1 MDSTS
6 KDSRFCA
13 LFQFFKTEEAKTPP
27 RISHPEL
34 EVYNSIGDENS
45 LREAAVLIAITRPT
59 AKIDSHIILTVRSS
73 ELKSH
78 AGQISLP
85 GGKSESIDADAVATA
100 LRESEEEIGLA
111 SSEVKVIGRLGTLAL
126 PSGYLVTPIVGS
138 INQGIKFVRQAEEVA
153 AIFQVPLNLVLD
165 VQSYKKSKVDF
176 RGKKRTILE
185 LQFQDYRIWGATAA
199 ILYNLAIQV
208 SQDKRVVK

>member
-85 GGKSESIDADAVATA
+85 GGKIESIDADAVATA
-100 LRESEEEIGLA
+100 LRESEEEIGLT
-111 SSEVKVIGRLGTLAL
+111 SSKVKVIGRLGTLAL

-199 ILYNLAIQV
+199 ILYNLAVQV
-208 SQDKRVVK
+208 SQD

>member
-1 MDSTS
+1 MNSTS
-6 KDSRFCA
+6 KDSKFCS
-13 LFQFFKTEEAKTPP
+13 LVQFFKTEKAKKPT

-59 AKIDSHIILTVRSS
+59 AEVDSHIILTVRSS

-85 GGKSESIDADAVATA
+85 VGKSESIDADAVATA
-100 LRESEEEIGLA
+100 LRESEEEIGLT

-208 SQDKRVVK
+208 SQD

>member
-1 MDSTS
+1 M
-6 KDSRFCA
+6 
-13 LFQFFKTEEAKTPP
+13 
-27 RISHPEL
+27 
-34 EVYNSIGDENS
+34 
-45 LREAAVLIAITRPT
+45 
-59 AKIDSHIILTVRSS
+59 
-73 ELKSH
+73 
-78 AGQISLP
+78 
-85 GGKSESIDADAVATA
+85 ATA
-100 LRESEEEIGLA
+100 LRESEEEIGLT
-111 SSEVKVIGRLGTLAL
+111 SSKVKVIGRLGTLAL

-199 ILYNLAIQV
+199 ILYNLAVQV
-208 SQDKRVVK
+208 SQD

>member
-1 MDSTS
+1 MNSIS
-6 KDSRFCA
+6 KDSRFFA
-13 LFQFFKTEEAKTPP
+13 LAQFFTTEKAKKPT

-34 EVYNSIGDENS
+34 EVYNSIGDESS

-59 AKIDSHIILTVRSS
+59 AKIDSHIIMTVRSS
-73 ELKSH
+73 GLKSH

-85 GGKSESIDADAVATA
+85 GGKSENIDADAVATA
-100 LRESEEEIGLA
+100 LRESEEEIGLT
-111 SSEVKVIGRLGTLAL
+111 SSEVKVLGRLGTLAL

>member
-1 MDSTS
+1 MNSIS
-6 KDSRFCA
+6 KDSRFFA
-13 LFQFFKTEEAKTPP
+13 LAKFFTTKKAKKPT

-34 EVYNSIGDENS
+34 EVYNSIGDESS

-73 ELKSH
+73 GLKSH

-85 GGKSESIDADAVATA
+85 GGKSENIDADAVATA
-100 LRESEEEIGLA
+100 LRESEEEIGLT

-165 VQSYKKSKVDF
+165 VPSYKKSKVDF

-185 LQFQDYRIWGATAA
+185 LQFEDYRIWGATAV
-199 ILYNLAIQV
+199 ILYDLAIQV
-208 SQDKRVVK
+208 SQDKGLVK

>member
-34 EVYNSIGDENS
+34 EVYNSIDDENS

-59 AKIDSHIILTVRSS
+59 TEIDSHIILTVRSS

-100 LRESEEEIGLA
+100 LRESEEEIGLT

-176 RGKKRTILE
+176 RG
-185 LQFQDYRIWGATAA
+185 
-199 ILYNLAIQV
+199 
-208 SQDKRVVK
+208 

>member
-85 GGKSESIDADAVATA
+85 GGKIESIDADAVATA
-100 LRESEEEIGLA
+100 LRESEEEIGLT
-111 SSEVKVIGRLGTLAL
+111 SSKVKVIGRLGTLAL

-208 SQDKRVVK
+208 SQD